1 MRPPR
6 IAMGQIRV
14 VGGDRTGNLSRAIE
28 AIDRANDGD
37 CSLIILPECLDL
49 GWTHP
54 SARTEAE
61 TIPGESSEKLGRK
74 AKEAGVEVVAGLV
87 ERDGDRIYNSAI
99 WLSRDGE
106 ILGKHRKIHILD
118 IARDL
123 YTPGDSLQ
131 VFQSGIGPVGMTIC
145 ADNFPENIHFA
156 KSLAAMGARLIA
168 SPCAWAVDADHD
180 PVVEPYGDLWKT
192 AYTDLARAHEATI
205 IGVSNVGPID
215 EGPWRGRKCIGCS
228 LAVGPG
234 GRILAEGPYGENAE
248 SLIVVEL

>member
-1 MRPPR
+1 
-6 IAMGQIRV
+6 MGQIRV

-123 YTPGDSLQ
+123 YTPGDRLQ
-131 VFQSGIGPVGMTIC
+131 VFSSSIGAVGMAIC

-156 KSLAAMGARLIA
+156 KSLAAIGARFIA

-180 PVVEPYGDLWKT
+180 PVAQPYGDLWRT
-192 AYTDLARAHEATI
+192 AYTDLTRNFPVTVA
-205 IGVSNVGPID
+205 GVSNVGAID

-228 LAVGPG
+228 LAMGPG
-234 GRILAEGPYGENAE
+234 GRILAQGPYGSDAE
-248 SLIVVEL
+248 SLVVFEI